1 MILPA
6 PSILS
11 ATEIF
16 MKPNAFAATGLVTG
30 CGQNDQAK
38 INEIECDRHHIDVD
52 AKQTHHQLLE
62 YTIKF

>member
-1 MILPA
+1 MNPHV
-6 PSILS
+6 
-11 ATEIF
+11 
-16 MKPNAFAATGLVTG
+16 FAATGLVTG

-38 INEIECDRHHIDVD
+38 IKEIECDRHHIDVD